1 MNEFEEVV
9 TECYQKANERLTS
22 LLKESQDKIYRVNVL
37 LTIIC
42 VLLSFSFILGMVL
55 FYFNN
60 QKWIEVFNSYEYE
73 TIAYEQDGEGS
84 NAINHGEGDINIGA
98 EIDN

>member
-9 TECYQKANERLTS
+9 TECYQKANERLTG
-22 LLKESQDKIYRVNVL
+22 LLKESQDKMYRVNVL

-42 VLLSFSFILGMVL
+42 MLLSFSVMLGMVL

-60 QKWIEVFNSYEYE
+60 QKWIDVFNSYEYVE
-73 TIAYEQDGEGS
+73 YTQDGEG
-84 NAINHGEGDINIGA
+84 INTISTGKGDIEIGS
-98 EIDN
+98 ESCN

>member
-42 VLLSFSFILGMVL
+42 VLLSFSVMLGMVL

-60 QKWIEVFNSYEYE
+60 QKWIEVFNSYEYVE
-73 TIAYEQDGEGS
+73 YIQNGEG
-84 NAINHGEGDINIGA
+84 INTINTGKGDVEIGT
-98 EIDN
+98 ESCN

>member
-1 MNEFEEVV
+1 MVEFEEVV
-9 TECYQKANERLTS
+9 TECYKKANERLTS
-22 LLKESQDKIYRVNVL
+22 LLKESQDKMHRVNVL

-42 VLLSFSFILGMVL
+42 VLLSFSVTLGMVL

-73 TIAYEQDGEGS
+73 TITYEQDGEG
-84 NAINHGEGDINIGA
+84 INTVNNGEGGIEIGS
-98 EIDN
+98 ESCN